1 MFIQVIEG
9 KVQDRDAAR
18 RQLDRWVEELG
29 PGAAGWLG
37 STAGVAADGTFFA
50 TARFE
55 SEEAARA
62 NSERPE
68 QGTWWEAMSAVFD
81 GEATFLDCPTVDTM
95 NGGGSDEAGFVQVI
109 HGRADRDQVLAEG
122 QDLDEFFARVRP
134 DVLGET
140 AAWPGDGSFVQIVYF
155 SSEAAAREGERAE
168 PSPDDA
174 ERFNRLVGLMPG
186 ERYIDL
192 ADPWLYTA

>member
-1 MFIQVIEG
+1 MFIQVIQG
-9 KVQDRDAAR
+9 KVQDPDAAR

-29 PGAAGWLG
+29 PGATGWLG

-68 QGTWWEAMSAVFD
+68 QGAWWEVMSALFE
-81 GEATFLDCPTVDTM
+81 GEVTFLDCPTVDTM
-95 NGGGSDEAGFVQVI
+95 SGGGSDDAGFVQVI
-109 HGRADRDQVLAEG
+109 QGRADRDQAVAEG
-122 QDLDEFFARVRP
+122 KDAEEFLARVRP

-155 SSEAAAREGERAE
+155 SNEAAARDGERAE
-168 PSPDDA
+168 LSPADA
-174 ERFNRLVGLMPG
+174 ERFGRLVAVMPG
-186 ERYIDL
+186 ERFIDL
-192 ADPWLYTA
+192 SDPWLYSA